1 MRTVL
6 DDALTWFLE
15 NSSQQPDGSL
25 VIRLAEGIKGQER
38 LPVQVGEQI
47 LGAYFPVTIDA
58 ASRVAEVR
66 FSNALAFFS
75 LNESYDMPDPT
86 LQVDDRSKLRAVSAS
101 VFRQYLTTNTSAF
114 ASGLPALTEWLL
126 WTENQL
132 FQVLCSGEPEVRLLH
147 EPANL
152 NISRYP
158 TWYAN

>member
-1 MRTVL
+1 MRTIL

-15 NSSQQPDGSL
+15 SSCQQPDGAL
-25 VIRLAEGIKGQER
+25 IIRLAEGIKGKER
-38 LPVQVGEQI
+38 LPVQVNDQLMGP
-47 LGAYFPVTIDA
+47 YFPVTIEA

-66 FSNALAFFS
+66 FSNTLAFFS

-86 LQVDDRSKLRAVSAS
+86 LQVDDRSKLRAVSVS
-101 VFRQYLTTNTSAF
+101 VFRQYLTTNTSVF
-114 ASGLPALTEWLL
+114 EVGPSPLTEWLL

-132 FQVLCSGEPEVRLLH
+132 FQVLCCGEPEVRLLTD
-147 EPANL
+147 PANL